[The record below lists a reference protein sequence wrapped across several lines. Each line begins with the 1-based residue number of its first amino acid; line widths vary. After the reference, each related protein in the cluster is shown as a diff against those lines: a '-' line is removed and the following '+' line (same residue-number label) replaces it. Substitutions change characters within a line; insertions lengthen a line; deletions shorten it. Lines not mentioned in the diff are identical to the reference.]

1 MDMPKRVF
9 LSSVFQSLAPVRKA
23 LHDRLIELGYDVWWA
38 EDFPELRTLPAEL
51 VRAVCLQ
58 GEESDIYLGVFPS
71 RYGSDPLGLAFTE
84 LEYHHAV
91 SLGRPRF
98 LYVLGDRRF
107 VTVDQKAKQAA
118 FLHLVRDRHLS
129 PIKPT
134 RVNSISELISR
145 VSADFEN
152 LYRLPLLPSV
162 PPWQA
167 PCVERIVS
175 SAAAIAAPSGLPD
188 LSPWDAARFLYDV
201 ANRSF
206 QEARVLGLAFLQRF
220 FSSQSWTDRSFLRG
234 LDEFLNAWTY
244 VSAWTG
250 VRGPLG
256 QTSISK
262 ARIVL
267 SQMLNDY
274 SRVYDLAGAVASGL
288 YSDRRLAAA
297 RKWYEVARRSQ
308 PLPGLLGFIALAEGN
323 VEKAKL
329 CFEDM
334 LFRQNMDIDSWA
346 NYVSAYG
353 FCLVRQGKQR
363 EGLRHYEEVL
373 KDRHRLRN
381 TTLARIYRRT
391 AEAYRYIS
399 DINAALEFNNL
410 AASVAWDSGLKDQWR
425 KALKQRRQITSNKGM
440 HTDRLHASRSGGR

>member
-1 MDMPKRVF
+1 MGPKEAVLDMPKRVF

-38 EDFPELRTLPAEL
+38 EDFPELRTAPAEL

-58 GEESDIYLGVFPS
+58 GIEASDIYLGVFPS

-91 SLGRPRF
+91 SIGLPRF
-98 LYVLGDRRF
+98 LYILHDRRF

-129 PIKPT
+129 PIEPT

-152 LYRLPLLPSV
+152 LYRIPLAPSV

-167 PCVERIVS
+167 PCVERTS
-175 SAAAIAAPSGLPD
+175 SSVAAIVAPSDLPD
-188 LSPWDAARFLYDV
+188 LSPQDAAGFLYGV
-201 ANRSF
+201 AYRSF
-206 QEARVLGLAFLQRF
+206 QEAAVLGLAFLQRF
-220 FSSQSWTDRSFLRG
+220 FASPRWTDRSFLRG
-234 LDEFLNAWTY
+234 LDEFLDAWHY

-256 QTSISK
+256 PTNIAK

-267 SQMLNDY
+267 TQMLNDY
-274 SRVYDLAGAVASGL
+274 SRVYDLAAAVVSGL
-288 YSDRRLAAA
+288 YTERRLAAA

-308 PLPGLLGFIALAEGN
+308 PLLGLLGFIELAEGN
-323 VEKAKL
+323 VKEAKS
-329 CFEDM
+329 CFEGE
-334 LFRQNMDIDSWA
+334 LVRPITSIDCWA
-346 NYVSAYG
+346 DYLSCYG
-353 FCLVRQGKQR
+353 LCLVREGNR
-363 EGLRHYEEVL
+363 RGGLRHLEEVL
-373 KDRHRLRN
+373 NVKQTLQN
-381 TTLARIYRRT
+381 TTLVRIYRRT
-391 AEAYRYIS
+391 AKAYWYIN
-399 DINAALEFNNL
+399 DINAALEFSEL

-425 KALKQRRQITSNKGM
+425 KALKERRQITS
-440 HTDRLHASRSGGR
+440 